1 MTVERQVPAAL
12 DRSYDGIII
21 GAGHHGL
28 VLGSY
33 LAKCGLDILLVDR
46 RLQYGGGLSTQE
58 VTQPGFYHNLH
69 SINHFHISETPWF
82 KDLNLADRVT
92 YITPRYEL
100 GQPHLDGSAL
110 VFGRDL
116 EETLANV
123 ARFSKRDA
131 QTFRDWSRKAEEI
144 TRRIF
149 LPERYAEPLP
159 QAERE
164 ALLNKSA
171 MGRDFL
177 AVTRRQPFDVVKELF
192 ENEHVQLLFLF
203 KVSLFGTWLVDTL
216 SGTSPMGSVIRAF
229 DLESGYQLCQGGSF
243 NLARGLME
251 TFIAGGGRYQPQV
264 TIDKILIEG
273 GKATG
278 IVLNDGRTVRA
289 RQFIASTLDVHQTF
303 ESLIGRAQMPAAFL
317 KKLDGF
323 QYTKW
328 ALYGL
333 HLALNEPVRLHS
345 EKFDPNIHRTLKWS
359 LGAET
364 MDDLMAAHKDVMA
377 GRVPEIVQFG
387 AGPLSVLDPTQAP
400 PGKATQY
407 AWHVMPLNPDIGGQD
422 YEDFKREFADRIIE
436 KWSRYASN
444 MTRKNIVGQYVYTAR
459 EYVAEFPQMRG
470 GDIFMG
476 AFNAEQV
483 MYNHFGYRTPV
494 GRLYMAGSAAH
505 PGGAISGGSGYIS
518 AGIIARDLGLK
529 LWWKPWDAA
538 EALSKVTVAA

>member
-1 MTVERQVPAAL
+1 MAKTLERT
-12 DRSYDGIII
+12 YDGLII
-21 GAGHHGL
+21 GAGHHGM
-28 VLGSY
+28 VLGGY

-58 VTQPGFYHNLH
+58 VTAPGFYHNLH

-100 GQPHLDGSAL
+100 GQPHLDGTAL

-123 ARFSKRDA
+123 SRFSKKDA
-131 QTFRDWSRKAEEI
+131 VVFREWNHKAEEI

-149 LPERYAEPLP
+149 LPERYSEPLR

-164 ALLNKSA
+164 SWLSGSA
-171 MGRDFL
+171 IGREFL
-177 AVTRRQPFDVVKELF
+177 AITRRQPFDVVKELF

-203 KVSLFGTWLVDTL
+203 KVSLFGTWLVDTM

-251 TFIAGGGRYQPQV
+251 TFIAAGGRFEPQV
-264 TIDKILIEG
+264 NIERILIEG

-278 IVLNDGRTVRA
+278 ITLTDGRTVRA
-289 RQFIASTLDVHQTF
+289 KCFVASTLDVHQTF
-303 ESLIGRAQMPAAFL
+303 ENLIGRQQLPAAFL
-317 KKLDGF
+317 QKIDKF
-323 QYTKW
+323 QYTAW
-328 ALYGL
+328 SLFGL
-333 HLALNEPVRLHS
+333 HLAMHEPARLTAES
-345 EKFDPNIHRTLKWS
+345 FDPNIYRTLKWS

-364 MDDLMAAHKDVMA
+364 MEDLMAAHKDVVA
-377 GRVPEIVQFG
+377 GRVPDIVQFG
-387 AGPLSVLDPTQAP
+387 AGPLSVIDPTQAP
-400 PGKATQY
+400 PGKHTQY
-407 AWHVMPLNPDIGGQD
+407 AWHVMPLNPALNGKD
-422 YEDFKREFADRIIE
+422 YETFKEEFADKIIE
-436 KWSRYASN
+436 VFARYAPN
-444 MTRKNIVGQYVYTAR
+444 MTRKNVVARYVYTGR
-459 EYVAEFPQMRG
+459 EYVAQFPQMRG

-494 GRLYMAGSAAH
+494 PNLYLAGSSGH
-505 PGGAISGGSGYIS
+505 PGGAISGGAGYIT
-518 AGIIARDLGLK
+518 AGIIARDLGVK
-529 LWWKPWDAA
+529 TWWQPWNAA
-538 EALSKVTVAA
+538 EALSLTSEMARSPSR